1 MLCLDAVARKIE
13 FMESD
18 IHLAG
23 AMFESLRAKPGML
36 ERMGKSFRWLV
47 LEPVGSSPDAS
58 IEINAGDGDPN
69 AYNLIVNLSSG
80 EPGKP
85 AYPNLAERGVTTPQG
100 WQLMADVGWVLGWR
114 LPFENELD
122 RIGGFGFSVVRALA
136 GAPDDGRWRA
146 TLVKRGPR
154 PGFTNPKLT

>member
-1 MLCLDAVARKIE
+1 MARKIE
-13 FMESD
+13 FLESD
-18 IHLAG
+18 FHLAG
-23 AMFESLRAKPGML
+23 AMFESLTAKPGVF
-36 ERMGKSFRWLV
+36 ERMGSNQRWLFV
-47 LEPVGSSPDAS
+47 APAGGSPDAS

-69 AYNLIVNLSSG
+69 AYNLIVNLSAG

-100 WQLMADVGWVLGWR
+100 WQLMADVGWVMGWR
-114 LPFENELD
+114 LPLDTGFE
-122 RIGGFGFSVVRALA
+122 RISSFGFSVVKALA

-154 PGFTNPKLT
+154 PGFTNPKL